1 MCLEIRSVGRY
12 SKVKVSC
19 SKAALVSG
27 VQTVYKAV
35 SPKATIQALSGVL
48 VETCTQ
54 GLRLVAY
61 DLDELGIETFVPVT
75 VGTEGST
82 VIPAKYFSDISRK
95 LPQSE
100 VILEYRE
107 ESQSVSI
114 SAGRADF
121 TVKTMP
127 AAEFPALPE
136 ISEANSWSMP
146 ESELKTMIRRTIPAA
161 AVDDA
166 RAFFK
171 GIYMLFEK
179 DSLTMVATDS
189 FRLAYRKTQAS
200 FDLEEPIDV
209 IIPAKALLEVERN
222 LNDTGEREVS
232 IAIEKNHAMFRI
244 GPTTYVTRLLE
255 GQFPNYKQV
264 FPQNIP
270 AKIICDRLQ
279 LLDSVDRVSLMCK
292 DELSAIRMSYT
303 GDEGMASGF
312 LTITAATPEVG
323 EGKED
328 IPVSMIGHAEVTV
341 AMRARYLRDVLRVL
355 DGEEVCLGYTSYRH
369 PIEVTDETDPAYTY
383 LLMPVTAP
391 V

>member
-1 MCLEIRSVGRY
+1 MRLEIRSAGRY

-35 SPKATIQALSGVL
+35 SAKPTIPALSGVL
-48 VETCTQ
+48 VETCPQ

-61 DLDELGIETFVPVT
+61 DLELGIETFIPVT
-75 VGTEGST
+75 IGTEGST
-82 VIPAKYFSDISRK
+82 VIPARYFSEISRK
-95 LPQSE
+95 LPQAE
-100 VILEYRE
+100 VVLEFRE
-107 ESQSVSI
+107 ETQSVTI

-121 TVKTMP
+121 VVKTMP
-127 AAEFPALPE
+127 AIEFPALPE
-136 ISEANSWSMP
+136 IPEANSWSIP
-146 ESELKTMIRRTIPAA
+146 EGELKTMIRRTAPAA

-171 GIYMLFEK
+171 GIYTLFEK

-189 FRLAYRKTQAS
+189 FRLAHRKTSAA
-200 FDLEEPIDV
+200 FDMDEPVDV

-222 LNDTGEREVS
+222 LNEAGEREVS
-232 IAIEKNHAMFRI
+232 IAIAENHAMFRI
-244 GPTTYVTRLLE
+244 GTTTYVTRLLE

-270 AKIICDRLQ
+270 ARIICDRLQ
-279 LLDSVDRVSLMCK
+279 LLDCVDRVSLMCK

-312 LTITAATPEVG
+312 LTIAATTPEVG
-323 EGKED
+323 EGRED

-355 DGEEVCLGYTSYRH
+355 DGDEVCLGYTSFKH
-369 PIEVTDETDPAYTY
+369 PIEVTEETDPSYTY

>member
-1 MCLEIRSVGRY
+1 MHVPGNQVSGRY

-75 VGTEGST
+75 VGTEGGST

-127 AAEFPALPE
+127 LRSFPHC
-136 ISEANSWSMP
+136 
-146 ESELKTMIRRTIPAA
+146 RR
-161 AVDDA
+161 
-166 RAFFK
+166 
-171 GIYMLFEK
+171 
-179 DSLTMVATDS
+179 
-189 FRLAYRKTQAS
+189 FRKQIAGLCQKAS
-200 FDLEEPIDV
+200 SRP
-209 IIPAKALLEVERN
+209 
-222 LNDTGEREVS
+222 
-232 IAIEKNHAMFRI
+232 
-244 GPTTYVTRLLE
+244 
-255 GQFPNYKQV
+255 
-264 FPQNIP
+264 
-270 AKIICDRLQ
+270 
-279 LLDSVDRVSLMCK
+279 
-292 DELSAIRMSYT
+292 
-303 GDEGMASGF
+303 
-312 LTITAATPEVG
+312 
-323 EGKED
+323 
-328 IPVSMIGHAEVTV
+328 
-341 AMRARYLRDVLRVL
+341 
-355 DGEEVCLGYTSYRH
+355 
-369 PIEVTDETDPAYTY
+369 
-383 LLMPVTAP
+383 
-391 V
+391 